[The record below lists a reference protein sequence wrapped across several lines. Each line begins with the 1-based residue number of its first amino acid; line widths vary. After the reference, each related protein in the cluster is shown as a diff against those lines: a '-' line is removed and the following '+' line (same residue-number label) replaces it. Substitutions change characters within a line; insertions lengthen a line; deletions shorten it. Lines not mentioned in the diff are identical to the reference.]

1 MHDHNA
7 QFGQGNDDWTIQPL
21 ATINFPVETDLGG
34 ILENEAIQ
42 WFRRT
47 YGPNLLLNCNR
58 PSCQTERARARREYM
73 RQWRVRN
80 GQGGPPGRTCSAPVA
95 FSHNCRS
102 SRESSRGCVLSP
114 WSIESRNSETESSLE
129 IPKLSESSLRI
140 PKLSDSARRCSV
152 GCVRSVIR
160 DQ

>member
-1 MHDHNA
+1 MTDEQPTMTTETIYTCADSDGRVRYIGRTRLPLAKRVSLHQDQLRNDHLACPLYRFMHDHNA

-47 YGPNLLLNCNR
+47 YNPNLLLNCNR

-80 GQGGPPGRTCSAPVA
+80 GQGGPPGTSYMSRK
-95 FSHNCRS
+95 
-102 SRESSRGCVLSP
+102 SRE
-114 WSIESRNSETESSLE
+114 N
-129 IPKLSESSLRI
+129 K
-140 PKLSDSARRCSV
+140 
-152 GCVRSVIR
+152 
-160 DQ
+160 Q